1 MQTSIRPGLKSKT
14 RSLAHG
20 FQQNKQIYLMILP
33 NVIMFA
39 LFSIYP
45 IGWVLKFMFYQYD
58 KINAPIFIGL
68 DNFVRIFTR
77 DAYFWKTVGNTFYY
91 VGGKLLITLPVAFVI
106 AVLLNKKF
114 FGSRLMQSI
123 VFMPTIMSASVMAL
137 IFYLILNPYSGALNT
152 MLMKLD
158 LINVPINWL
167 NYYNSLDTIIMVG
180 VWGAVGNYMVYF
192 LAGLQSVPQDI
203 YESAELD
210 GITPVRKMFSITIP
224 MMTPVLKTVVML
236 VLISSFQDIQTIM
249 VLTEGGPNG
258 ASDVMFLY
266 VYRMFF
272 PISATVA
279 STSQFGY
286 GAALSVVCASLIGAV
301 TILYLRVTRKVDD
314 IF

>member
-1 MQTSIRPGLKSKT
+1 M
-14 RSLAHG
+14 RSRIGTVGKG
-20 FQQNKQIYLMILP
+20 FKENKQIYLMILP

-45 IGWVLKFMFYQYD
+45 IGWVLKYMFYQYD
-58 KINAPIFIGL
+58 KINDPIFIGL

-77 DAYFWKTVGNTFYY
+77 DPYFWKTVTNTFYY

-152 MLMKLD
+152 AMMKMN
-158 LINVPINWL
+158 LISVPINWL
-167 NYYNSLDTIIMVG
+167 SYYNALDTVIIVG
-180 VWGAVGNYMVYF
+180 VWGAIGNYMVYF
-192 LAGLQSVPQDI
+192 LAGLQSVPEDI

-210 GITPVRKMFSITIP
+210 GIGPVRKMFCITIP

-236 VLISSFQDIQTIM
+236 VLISSFQDIQSIM

-272 PISATVA
+272 PISATTA

-301 TILYLRVTRKVDD
+301 TILYLRATRKVDD
-314 IF
+314 MF

>member
-1 MQTSIRPGLKSKT
+1 
-14 RSLAHG
+14 
-20 FQQNKQIYLMILP
+20 MIFP

-45 IGWVLKFMFYQYD
+45 ICWVLKYMFYQYD

-77 DAYFWKTVGNTFYY
+77 DPYFWKTVVNTFYY
-91 VGGKLLITLPVAFVI
+91 VGGKLIITLPIAFVI

-114 FGSRLMQSI
+114 LGSRLMQSI

-152 MLMKLD
+152 VLMKMK
-158 LINVPINWL
+158 LISVPINWL
-167 NYYNSLDTIIMVG
+167 NYYNALDTIIIVG
-180 VWGAVGNYMVYF
+180 VWGAIGNYMVYF
-192 LAGLQSVPQDI
+192 LAGLQSVPLDI
-203 YESAELD
+203 YESADLD
-210 GITPVRKMFSITIP
+210 GIGPVRKMFCITIP
-224 MMTPVLKTVVML
+224 MMTPILKTVVML
-236 VLISSFQDIQTIM
+236 VLISSFQDIQSIM

-272 PISATVA
+272 PISATTA

-286 GAALSVVCASLIGAV
+286 GAALSVVCASLIGTV
-301 TILYLRVTRKVDD
+301 TMLYLRLTRKVDD